1 MGQAGN
7 WLLLIGLFAGLKIY
21 AAALNF
27 YRYAARPKRKEPES
41 KAAIK

>member
-7 WLLLIGLFAGLKIY
+7 WLLLIGLFAGLRLY
-21 AAALNF
+21 VAAINF
-27 YRYAARPKRKEPES
+27 YRYASRPERKEPES